1 MKKLLALFIL
11 FSVFTSCS
19 YDINMTRY
27 QNKNLRKFN
36 SVCRAKHR
44 VKFKNRAHVYHPAVR
59 KPTRKILKQ
68 RYRENIFTRSSY

>member
-19 YDINMTRY
+19 YNVKLTQY

-36 SVCRAKHR
+36 STNRKHR
-44 VKFKNRAHVYHPAVR
+44 VKFKNRAYVWHPAVR
-59 KPTRKILKQ
+59 KPTRRMLKQ
-68 RYRENIFTRSSY
+68 RFTEN

>member
-19 YDINMTRY
+19 YNVNLTQY

-36 SVCRAKHR
+36 STNRKHR
-44 VKFKNRAHVYHPAVR
+44 VKFKNRAHVWHPAVR
-59 KPTRKILKQ
+59 KPTRRMLKQ
-68 RYRENIFTRSSY
+68 RYKEDMFTRSSY